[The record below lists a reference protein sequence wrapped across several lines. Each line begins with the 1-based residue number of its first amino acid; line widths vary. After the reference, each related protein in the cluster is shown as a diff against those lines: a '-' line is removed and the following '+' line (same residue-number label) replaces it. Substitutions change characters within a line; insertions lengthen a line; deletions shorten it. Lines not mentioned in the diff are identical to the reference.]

1 MPPQML
7 APESDDG
14 VVRRRVSLQE
24 MWCQVVHPP
33 ERKQI
38 KERLSGVDKMK
49 KLWIFWWISL
59 FVSAVLVMTGAALVG
74 GWEAVGT
81 ALVVLGVIGVGGCA
95 VYAVQRL

>member
-1 MPPQML
+1 
-7 APESDDG
+7 
-14 VVRRRVSLQE
+14 
-24 MWCQVVHPP
+24 
-33 ERKQI
+33 
-38 KERLSGVDKMK
+38 MK